1 VLLEKFTP
9 ATRGAILLVS
19 GISIFGFSDN
29 LTMLVSDQVGVGQF
43 HFSRSLMAIFMV
55 VGLGRVFGL
64 SVIPKYWK
72 PILIRTFFMVTSMLL
87 YFGVMPMMPIAE
99 AGAGLFTSP
108 IFVLIFSA
116 IFFKERIGWRRIA
129 AVVIGSCGVL
139 LVLQP
144 GADGFSFY
152 QIMPMMAGAC
162 YALGSIITY
171 RYLREESSLAI
182 LMSFIVSIGLCG
194 FLITTLLTLFPVAA
208 DLVEQAPFLFKGWQ
222 SVDGLF
228 WLWMLII
235 AALATSAL
243 SLMTRAY
250 QLTQTSYAA
259 IFEYAYLISVGLFS
273 WLFWGM
279 VPNHLSAVGI
289 LLIVFSGV
297 IIVLAP
303 QQTNKEQLHLV
314 IPPDK

>member
-1 VLLEKFTP
+1 MLLEKFTP
-9 ATRGAILLVS
+9 ATRGALLLIT

-29 LTMLVSDQVGVGQF
+29 LTMLVSDQVSVGQF
-43 HFSRSLMAIFMV
+43 HFSRSLIAMFMV
-55 VGLGRVFGL
+55 FGLGRAFGL

-108 IFVLIFSA
+108 IFVLIFST
-116 IFFKERIGWRRIA
+116 IFFKERIGWRRIV
-129 AVVIGSCGVL
+129 AVIIGSCGVL

-144 GADGFSFY
+144 GANGFTVY

-171 RYLREESSLAI
+171 RYLREESPLAI

-194 FLITTLLTLFPVAA
+194 FLITTLLTVFPIAPS
-208 DLVEQAPFLFKGWQ
+208 LIEQAPFLFKGWQ
-222 SVDGLF
+222 SVDSSF
-228 WLWMLII
+228 WLWMFII
-235 AALATSAL
+235 AALATTAL

-273 WLFWGM
+273 WLFWGII
-279 VPNHLSAVGI
+279 PNYLSAVGI
-289 LLIVFSGV
+289 FLIIFAGV

-303 QQTNKEQLHLV
+303 QKHIEEPLYTAV
-314 IPPDK
+314 

>member
-1 VLLEKFTP
+1 VLLEKITP
-9 ATRGAILLVS
+9 ATRGAIMLVC

-29 LTMLVSDQVGVGQF
+29 LTLLVSDQVSVGQF
-43 HFSRSLMAIFMV
+43 HFSRSLIAMFMV
-55 VGLGRVFGL
+55 FILGRVFGL
-64 SVIPKYWK
+64 PVIPKYWK
-72 PILIRTFFMVTSMLL
+72 PIIIRTFFMVTSMLL

-108 IFVLIFSA
+108 IFVLIFSTF
-116 IFFKERIGWRRIA
+116 FFKERIGWQRII
-129 AVVIGSCGVL
+129 AVIIGSCGVL

-144 GADGFSFY
+144 GANGFTFY
-152 QIMPMMAGAC
+152 QVIPMMAGAC

-194 FLITTLLTLFPVAA
+194 FLITTLLTIFPVAT

-235 AALATSAL
+235 AVLASSAL

-259 IFEYAYLISVGLFS
+259 VFEYAYLISVGVFS
-273 WLFWGM
+273 WLFWGII
-279 VPNHLSAVGI
+279 PNHLSSIGI
-289 LLIVFSGV
+289 LLIIMAGV

-303 QQTNKEQLHLV
+303 QQPIKEQTYTA
-314 IPPDK
+314 I

>member
-1 VLLEKFTP
+1 MLLDKFTP
-9 ATRGAILLVS
+9 ATRGAILLVC

-29 LTMLVSDQVGVGQF
+29 LTMLVSDQVSVGQF
-43 HFSRSLMAIFMV
+43 HFSRSLIAMFMV
-55 VGLGRVFGL
+55 FGLGRVFGL
-64 SVIPKYWK
+64 SVIPKCWK

-108 IFVLIFSA
+108 IFVLIFST
-116 IFFKERIGWRRIA
+116 IFFKERIGWRRIV
-129 AVVIGSCGVL
+129 AVIIGSCGVL

-144 GADGFSFY
+144 GVDGFTYY
-152 QIMPMMAGAC
+152 QIMPMMAGAF

-171 RYLREESSLAI
+171 RYLREESPLAI

-194 FLITTLLTLFPVAA
+194 FLITTLLTFFPVAPE
-208 DLVEQAPFLFKGWQ
+208 LVEQAPFLFKGWQ
-222 SVDGLF
+222 SVDGFF
-228 WLWMLII
+228 WVWMFII
-235 AALATSAL
+235 AALASSAL

-259 IFEYAYLISVGLFS
+259 IFEYAYLISVGVFS
-273 WLFWGM
+273 WLFWGV
-279 VPNHLSAVGI
+279 VPNHLSVIGI
-289 LLIVFSGV
+289 VLIISAGV

-303 QQTNKEQLHLV
+303 QQPIEEQLA
-314 IPPDK
+314 

>member
-1 VLLEKFTP
+1 MLLEKFTP

-29 LTMLVSDQVGVGQF
+29 LTLLVSDQVSVGQF
-43 HFSRSLMAIFMV
+43 HFSRSLIAMFMV
-55 VGLGRVFGL
+55 FGLGRVFGL

-87 YFGVMPMMPIAE
+87 FFGVMPMMPIAE

-108 IFVLIFSA
+108 IFVLIFST

-129 AVVIGSCGVL
+129 AVIIGSCGVL

-144 GADGFSFY
+144 GADGFTFY

-171 RYLREESSLAI
+171 RYLRDESPLAI

-194 FLITTLLTLFPVAA
+194 FLITTLLTLFPVAT
-208 DLVEQAPFLFKGWQ
+208 DLVEQAPFLFMGWQ
-222 SVDGLF
+222 SVDGMF

-235 AALATSAL
+235 AALSSCAL

-250 QLTQTSYAA
+250 QLTLTSYAA
-259 IFEYAYLISVGLFS
+259 VFEYAYLISVGLFS
-273 WLFWGM
+273 WLFWGV
-279 VPNHLSAVGI
+279 VPNGMSSIGI
-289 LLIVFSGV
+289 LLIIFAGV

-303 QQTNKEQLHLV
+303 QQPNEEKLYTAV
-314 IPPDK
+314 

>member
-29 LTMLVSDQVGVGQF
+29 LTLLVSDQVSVGQF
-43 HFSRSLMAIFMV
+43 HFSRSLIAMFMV
-55 VGLGRVFGL
+55 FGLGKVFGL
-64 SVIPKYWK
+64 SVMPKYWK

-108 IFVLIFSA
+108 IFVLIFST
-116 IFFKERIGWRRIA
+116 IFFKEHIGWRKVF
-129 AVVIGSCGVL
+129 AVIIGSCGVL

-144 GADGFSFY
+144 GANGFTFY

-194 FLITTLLTLFPVAA
+194 FVITTLLTYFPVAP
-208 DLVEQAPFLFKGWQ
+208 DLVEQAPFLFQGWQ
-222 SVDGLF
+222 SVDGSF
-228 WLWMLII
+228 WLWMFII
-235 AALATSAL
+235 AALASTAL

-250 QLTQTSYAA
+250 QLAQTSYAA

-273 WLFWGM
+273 WLFWGII
-279 VPNHLSAVGI
+279 PNYLSAIGI
-289 LLIVFSGV
+289 LLIIFAGV
-297 IIVLAP
+297 MIVLAP
-303 QQTNKEQLHLV
+303 QKPSAEQLV
-314 IPPDK
+314 

>member
-1 VLLEKFTP
+1 
-9 ATRGAILLVS
+9 
-19 GISIFGFSDN
+19 
-29 LTMLVSDQVGVGQF
+29 
-43 HFSRSLMAIFMV
+43 MAIFMV

-303 QQTNKEQLHLV
+303 QQTNKEQLNMV

>member
-29 LTMLVSDQVGVGQF
+29 LTLLVSDQVSVGQF
-43 HFSRSLMAIFMV
+43 HFSRSLIAMFMV
-55 VGLGRVFGL
+55 FGLGRVFGL

-87 YFGVMPMMPIAE
+87 FFGVMPMMPIAE

-108 IFVLIFSA
+108 IFVLIFSK

-129 AVVIGSCGVL
+129 AVIIGSCGVL

-144 GADGFSFY
+144 GADGFTFY

-171 RYLREESSLAI
+171 RYLRDESPLAI

-194 FLITTLLTLFPVAA
+194 FLITTLLTLFPVAT
-208 DLVEQAPFLFKGWQ
+208 DLVEQAPFLFMGWQ
-222 SVDGLF
+222 SVDGMF

-235 AALATSAL
+235 AALSSCAL

-250 QLTQTSYAA
+250 QLTLTSYAA
-259 IFEYAYLISVGLFS
+259 VFEYAYLISVGLFS
-273 WLFWGM
+273 WLFWGI
-279 VPNHLSAVGI
+279 VPNGMSSIGI
-289 LLIVFSGV
+289 LLIIFAGV

-303 QQTNKEQLHLV
+303 QQPNEEKLYTAV
-314 IPPDK
+314 

>member
-1 VLLEKFTP
+1 MLEKFTP

-29 LTMLVSDQVGVGQF
+29 LTLLVSDQVSVGQF
-43 HFSRSLMAIFMV
+43 HFSRSLIAMFMV
-55 VGLGRVFGL
+55 FGLGRVFGL

-87 YFGVMPMMPIAE
+87 FFGVMPMMPIAE

-108 IFVLIFSA
+108 IFVLIFST

-129 AVVIGSCGVL
+129 AVIIGSCGVL

-144 GADGFSFY
+144 GADGFTFY

-171 RYLREESSLAI
+171 RYLRDESPLAI

-194 FLITTLLTLFPVAA
+194 FLITTLLTLFPVAT
-208 DLVEQAPFLFKGWQ
+208 DLVEQAPFLFMGWQ
-222 SVDGLF
+222 SVDGMF

-235 AALATSAL
+235 AALSSCAL

-250 QLTQTSYAA
+250 QLTLTSYAA
-259 IFEYAYLISVGLFS
+259 VFEYAYLISVGLFS
-273 WLFWGM
+273 WLFWGI
-279 VPNHLSAVGI
+279 VPNGMSSIGI
-289 LLIVFSGV
+289 LLIIFAGV

-303 QQTNKEQLHLV
+303 QQPNEEKLYTAV
-314 IPPDK
+314 

>member
-9 ATRGAILLVS
+9 ATRGAILLVC

-29 LTMLVSDQVGVGQF
+29 LTLLVSDQVSVGQF
-43 HFSRSLMAIFMV
+43 HFSRSLIAMFMV
-55 VGLGRVFGL
+55 FGLGKVFGL
-64 SVIPKYWK
+64 SVMPKYWK

-108 IFVLIFSA
+108 IFVLIFST
-116 IFFKERIGWRRIA
+116 IFFKEHIGWRKVF
-129 AVVIGSCGVL
+129 AVIIGSCGVL

-144 GADGFSFY
+144 GANGFTFY

-194 FLITTLLTLFPVAA
+194 FVITTLLTYFPVAP
-208 DLVEQAPFLFKGWQ
+208 DLVEQAPFLFQGWQ
-222 SVDGLF
+222 SVDGSF
-228 WLWMLII
+228 WLWMFII
-235 AALATSAL
+235 AALASTAL

-250 QLTQTSYAA
+250 QLAQTSYAA

-273 WLFWGM
+273 WLFWGII
-279 VPNHLSAVGI
+279 PNYLSAIGI
-289 LLIVFSGV
+289 LLIIFAGV
-297 IIVLAP
+297 MIVLAP
-303 QQTNKEQLHLV
+303 QKPSAEQLV
-314 IPPDK
+314 

>member
-1 VLLEKFTP
+1 MLLEKFTP

-29 LTMLVSDQVGVGQF
+29 LTLFVADQVSVGQF
-43 HFSRSLMAIFMV
+43 HFSRSLIAMFMV
-55 VGLGRVFGL
+55 FGMGKVFGL
-64 SVIPKYWK
+64 SVMPKYWK

-116 IFFKERIGWRRIA
+116 IFFKEHIGWRKVFA
-129 AVVIGSCGVL
+129 AVIGTCGVL
-139 LVLQP
+139 MVLQP
-144 GADGFSFY
+144 GANGFTFY

-194 FLITTLLTLFPVAA
+194 FVITTLLTYFPAA
-208 DLVEQAPFLFKGWQ
+208 PDLVEQAPFLFQGWQ
-222 SVDGLF
+222 SVDSSF
-228 WLWMLII
+228 WLWMFII
-235 AALATSAL
+235 AALASTAL

-250 QLTQTSYAA
+250 QLAQTSYAA

-273 WLFWGM
+273 WLFWGII
-279 VPNHLSAVGI
+279 PNYLSAIGI
-289 LLIVFSGV
+289 LLIIFAGV
-297 IIVLAP
+297 VIVLAP
-303 QQTNKEQLHLV
+303 QQTNKEQLA
-314 IPPDK
+314 

>member
-1 VLLEKFTP
+1 MLLEKFTP

-29 LTMLVSDQVGVGQF
+29 LTLLVSDQVSVGQF
-43 HFSRSLMAIFMV
+43 HFSRSLIAMFMV
-55 VGLGRVFGL
+55 FGLGRVFGL

-87 YFGVMPMMPIAE
+87 FFGVMPMMPIAE

-108 IFVLIFSA
+108 IFVLIFST

-129 AVVIGSCGVL
+129 AVIIGSCGVL

-144 GADGFSFY
+144 GADGFTFY

-171 RYLREESSLAI
+171 RYLRDESPLAI

-194 FLITTLLTLFPVAA
+194 FLITTLLTLFPVAT
-208 DLVEQAPFLFKGWQ
+208 DLVEQAPFLFMGWQ
-222 SVDGLF
+222 SVDGMF

-235 AALATSAL
+235 AALSSCAL

-250 QLTQTSYAA
+250 QLTLTSYAA
-259 IFEYAYLISVGLFS
+259 VFEYAYLISVGLFS
-273 WLFWGM
+273 WLFWGI
-279 VPNHLSAVGI
+279 VPNGMSSIGI
-289 LLIVFSGV
+289 LLIIFAGV

-303 QQTNKEQLHLV
+303 QQPNE
-314 IPPDK
+314 DKSYTVV

>member
-1 VLLEKFTP
+1 MLLEKFTP

-29 LTMLVSDQVGVGQF
+29 LTLLVSDQVSVGQF
-43 HFSRSLMAIFMV
+43 HFSRSLIAIFMV
-55 VGLGRVFGL
+55 FGLGRLFGL
-64 SVIPKYWK
+64 SVIPKRWK

-87 YFGVMPMMPIAE
+87 YFAVMPMMPIAE

-108 IFVLIFSA
+108 IFVLIFST
-116 IFFKERIGWRRIA
+116 IFFKERIGWRRIV
-129 AVVIGSCGVL
+129 AVIIGSCGVL

-144 GADGFSFY
+144 GANGFTFY
-152 QIMPMMAGAC
+152 QVMPMMAGAC

-194 FLITTLLTLFPVAA
+194 FIMTTLLTLFPVAP

-222 SVDGLF
+222 SVNGMF

-235 AALATSAL
+235 AALASSAL

-273 WLFWGM
+273 WLFWGI
-279 VPNHLSAVGI
+279 VPNQLSAIGI
-289 LLIVFSGV
+289 LLIIFAGV
-297 IIVLAP
+297 VIVLAP
-303 QQTNKEQLHLV
+303 QQTNKEQL
-314 IPPDK
+314 I

>member
-1 VLLEKFTP
+1 MLLEKFTP
-9 ATRGAILLVS
+9 ATRGAILLVC

-29 LTMLVSDQVGVGQF
+29 LTLLVSDQVSVGQF
-43 HFSRSLMAIFMV
+43 HFSRSLIAMFMV
-55 VGLGRVFGL
+55 FGLGKVFGL
-64 SVIPKYWK
+64 SVMPKYWK

-108 IFVLIFSA
+108 IFVLIFST
-116 IFFKERIGWRRIA
+116 IFFKEHIGWRKVF
-129 AVVIGSCGVL
+129 AVIIGSCGVL

-144 GADGFSFY
+144 GANGFTFY

-194 FLITTLLTLFPVAA
+194 FVITTLLTYFPVAP
-208 DLVEQAPFLFKGWQ
+208 DLVEQAPFLFQGWQ
-222 SVDGLF
+222 SVDGSF
-228 WLWMLII
+228 WLWMFLI
-235 AALATSAL
+235 AALASTAL

-250 QLTQTSYAA
+250 QLAQTSYAA

-273 WLFWGM
+273 WLFWGII
-279 VPNHLSAVGI
+279 PNYLSAIGI
-289 LLIVFSGV
+289 LLIIFAGV
-297 IIVLAP
+297 MIVLAP
-303 QQTNKEQLHLV
+303 QKPSAEQLV
-314 IPPDK
+314 

>member
-1 VLLEKFTP
+1 MLLENFTP
-9 ATRGAILLVS
+9 ATRGAIMLVC

-29 LTMLVSDQVGVGQF
+29 LTLLVADQVSVGQF
-43 HFSRSLMAIFMV
+43 HFSRSLIAMFMV
-55 VGLGRVFGL
+55 FMLGRVFGL

-72 PILIRTFFMVTSMLL
+72 PIIVRTFFMVTSMLL

-116 IFFKERIGWRRIA
+116 IFFKERIGWRRII
-129 AVVIGSCGVL
+129 AVIIGSCGVL

-144 GADGFSFY
+144 GANGFTFY
-152 QIMPMMAGAC
+152 QLIPMMAGAC

-182 LMSFIVSIGLCG
+182 LMSFIVSIGACG
-194 FLITTLLTLFPVAA
+194 FLITTLLTIFPVAT

-222 SVDGLF
+222 SVGGFF

-235 AALATSAL
+235 AVLASSAL

-259 IFEYAYLISVGLFS
+259 VFEYAYLISVGVFS
-273 WLFWGM
+273 WLFWGII
-279 VPNHLSAVGI
+279 PNHLSSIGI
-289 LLIVFSGV
+289 MLIIIAGV

-303 QQTNKEQLHLV
+303 QQPSKEQSYTAV
-314 IPPDK
+314 

>member
-1 VLLEKFTP
+1 MLLEKFTP
-9 ATRGAILLVS
+9 ATRGALLLIT

-29 LTMLVSDQVGVGQF
+29 LTMLVSDQVSVGQF
-43 HFSRSLMAIFMV
+43 HFSRSLIAMFMV
-55 VGLGRVFGL
+55 FGLGRAFGL

-108 IFVLIFSA
+108 IFVLIFST
-116 IFFKERIGWRRIA
+116 IFFKERIGWRRIV
-129 AVVIGSCGVL
+129 AVIIGSCGVL

-144 GADGFSFY
+144 GANSFTVY

-171 RYLREESSLAI
+171 RYLREESPLAI

-194 FLITTLLTLFPVAA
+194 FLITTLLTVFPIAPG
-208 DLVEQAPFLFKGWQ
+208 LVEQAPFLFKGWQ
-222 SVDGLF
+222 SVDGSF
-228 WLWMLII
+228 WLWMFII
-235 AALATSAL
+235 AALATTAL

-273 WLFWGM
+273 WLFWGI
-279 VPNHLSAVGI
+279 VPNYLSAVGI
-289 LLIVFSGV
+289 FLIIFAGV

-303 QQTNKEQLHLV
+303 QKPIEEPLYTAV
-314 IPPDK
+314 